1 MVHDQ
6 AQGPLLPI
14 AESVHH
20 DDVDDEDP
28 SMAGGAIAVSPF
40 TFIDCTN
47 GRMPRSSSAHVRAVI
62 YDEIPDDEESL
73 SGAEILAI
81 AHTWDIWSA

>member
-1 MVHDQ
+1 M
-6 AQGPLLPI
+6 
-14 AESVHH
+14 
-20 DDVDDEDP
+20 
-28 SMAGGAIAVSPF
+28 SPF

-47 GRMPRSSSAHVRAVI
+47 GRMPRSSSAHVPADDVVPARRAVI